1 MTGVMGGTL
10 PASDIAAISFPGHQ
24 LMNGL
29 LITGVIW
36 SLKFQTS
43 P

>member
-1 MTGVMGGTL
+1 MGG
-10 PASDIAAISFPGHQ
+10 AHH

-36 SLKFQTS
+36 SRMFHAS
-43 P
+43 PYDSGRTIE